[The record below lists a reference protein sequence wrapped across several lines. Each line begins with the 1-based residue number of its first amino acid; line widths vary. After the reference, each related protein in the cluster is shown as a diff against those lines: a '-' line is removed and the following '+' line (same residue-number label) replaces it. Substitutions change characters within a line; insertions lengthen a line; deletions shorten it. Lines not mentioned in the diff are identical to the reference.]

1 MTVLPTWYSRRVMP
15 LNEVA
20 QYMGVSVKTVRRII
34 QAGELPLVRQSF
46 GRRGVRANEVDSYLD
61 RHTVGV
67 KDGAQ

>member
-1 MTVLPTWYSRRVMP
+1 